1 MSIVSINERELRVV
15 IQKMFNCFPAGE
27 RSKAAGPE
35 VYFEI
40 LHRIPLEYVKQAAD
54 WAARGKLG
62 DAWSLPPPGRLARVA
77 EELQWRGRK
86 KQAAPVEQEW
96 NNSPTQRAAI
106 IIGFRNLISDLKSGK
121 PIQPDMATAKVFRI
135 TKEE

>member
-1 MSIVSINERELRVV
+1 MAIVSINERELRVV
-15 IQKMFNCFPAGE
+15 IQKMFNCFPVGE
-27 RSKAAGPE
+27 RVRAADPE
-35 VYFEI
+35 VYVEM

-62 DAWSLPPPGRLARVA
+62 DAWLLPPPGRLARVA

-86 KQAAPVEQEW
+86 RQVAPIEQEW
-96 NNSPTQRAAI
+96 QNSSEQRAAI

-121 PIQPDMATAKVFRI
+121 PIQPDMATAKVFRL